1 MGREKNEEIARREG
15 MAYALKIAQEKG
27 VDGLI
32 EELKFRNITQIS
44 VAVSREACNLCITK
58 IKENTIDTI
67 LVLMAATLHD
77 EFGFG
82 GKRVQQAINR
92 FEEKAECLNED
103 YCTWEDHIQMI
114 KDEMGIELRIRMFDE
129 DVKG

>member
-1 MGREKNEEIARREG
+1 MSRKDTEEQARREG
-15 MAYALKIAQEKG
+15 MAYALMIAQDKG
-27 VDGLI
+27 VDGLA
-32 EELKFRNITQIS
+32 EELKFRNITQIPI
-44 VAVSREACNLCITK
+44 AVSRKACDLCITR
-58 IKENTIDTI
+58 IKENTIDTV
-67 LVLMAATLHD
+67 LVLMAATMHD

-82 GKRVQQAINR
+82 EKRVQQAINR

-114 KDEMGIELRIRMFDE
+114 KDEMGIELKIRMFDE

>member
-32 EELKFRNITQIS
+32 EELKFRNVTQIP
-44 VAVSREACNLCITK
+44 VAISRGACDLCITK
-58 IKENTIDTI
+58 IKENTIDTV

-82 GKRVQQAINR
+82 EKRVQQAINR
-92 FEEKAECLNED
+92 FEEKAECLTEN
-103 YCTWEDHIQMI
+103 YCTWEDHIRMI

-129 DVKG
+129 NIEA